1 MGLPFSLVKDYKI
14 DSDSLNKVYWLHK
27 KSIHEDLTSDG
38 YFVTG

>member
-14 DSDSLNKVYWLHK
+14 SDSLNKVYWLHK

-38 YFVTG
+38 YFVIG